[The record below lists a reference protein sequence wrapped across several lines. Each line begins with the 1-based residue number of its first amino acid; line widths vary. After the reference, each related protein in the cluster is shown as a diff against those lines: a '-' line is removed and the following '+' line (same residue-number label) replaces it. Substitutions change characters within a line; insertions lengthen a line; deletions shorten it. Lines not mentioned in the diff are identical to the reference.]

1 MTGDACEAAAG
12 ATNVASLYPARGT
25 LGSLLDRVDA
35 GNDKGV
41 DLLGEGKARQLAFAG
56 AGDAK
61 AHAGGANRADDVGAV
76 GRGLAGERNGLAID
90 LGGRTR
96 LGPDAEWLPEGAK
109 PPFDYEVDPKRA
121 EHFYREVRRYW
132 PGLKDGAL
140 SPDYSGVRPK
150 IVGKGQPSADFLIDG
165 PEAHGGAGLVNLIG
179 LESPGLTSSL
189 AVGEMAA
196 RLV

>member
-1 MTGDACEAAAG
+1 M
-12 ATNVASLYPARGT
+12 ART
-25 LGSLLDRVDA
+25 M
-35 GNDKGV
+35 
-41 DLLGEGKARQLAFAG
+41 
-56 AGDAK
+56 
-61 AHAGGANRADDVGAV
+61 
-76 GRGLAGERNGLAID
+76 LAIC
-90 LGGRTR
+90 LLCWPTRGRLFFSRFFRPPYSRTR
-96 LGPDAEWLPEGAK
+96 LRPLGSRGGASRSWRRVPLCENDVHPSEIAGARPARECTAEWLPEGAK

-165 PEAHGGAGLVNLIG
+165 PEAHGVAGLVNLIG
-179 LESPGLTSSL
+179 IESPGLTSSL
-189 AVGEMAA
+189 AIGEMAA